1 MLRGPIIARKA
12 NFSLTQ
18 IEYVLAVQRHGH
30 FGLAAQDCHVTQPT
44 LSMQIHKLEEELGT
58 VIFDRAKKPILLT
71 ERGARLVSQMRLVLT
86 EARKIDEILLDEP
99 GTVAHGELTVGIIPT
114 LAPYLLPRLLPVVSK
129 KFPGLELKIL
139 ELQTEQI
146 LRSLE
151 DDQIDV
157 GLLATPLHAPNVHER
172 TLYLEPFQLLCQKGH
187 RLAKRA
193 RVNYAA
199 LEAHDLWLLQ
209 EGHCLRHQVL
219 DICSLKKTKGPPRQF
234 QFESGSLET
243 LKNLV
248 SAYGGYTL
256 LPALSTDHLLPNV
269 QLVPFEAPVPAREIG
284 LVSSR
289 LHHKKALQDA
299 LAECVLESIP
309 AAIRKL
315 RMKDLELVPVA

>member
-1 MLRGPIIARKA
+1 MARKA

-30 FGLAAQDCHVTQPT
+30 FGLAAQECHVTQPT
-44 LSMQIHKLEEELGT
+44 LSMQIRKLEEELGA
-58 VIFDRAKKPILLT
+58 VIFDRGKKPILLT
-71 ERGARLVSQMRLVLT
+71 EMGARLVSQMRAVLT
-86 EARKIDEILLDEP
+86 EARKIDEILLDDQ

-114 LAPYLLPRLLPVVSK
+114 LAPYLLPRLLPVVAK
-129 KFPGLELKIL
+129 NFPGLELKIL
-139 ELQTEQI
+139 ELQTERI
-146 LRSLE
+146 VRSLE
-151 DDQIDV
+151 DDQIDA

-172 TLYLEPFQLLCQKGH
+172 ALYLEPFQLLCQKGH

-193 RVNYAA
+193 RVNHAA
-199 LEAHDLWLLQ
+199 LEANDLWLLQ

-219 DICSLKKTKGPPRQF
+219 DICSLKKSKGPPRRGAEPRQF

-256 LPALSTDHLLPNV
+256 LPALATDNLPPNV

-284 LVSSR
+284 LVCSR
-289 LHHKKALQDA
+289 IHHKKALQDA
-299 LAECVLESIP
+299 LAACVLEAIP

-315 RMKDLELVPVA
+315 RRKDLELVPVA